1 MGNHLVVLD
10 EVPGLRGDGGVGPHD
25 VVGHDGPAAE
35 EGEAPWRAQHAAHDV
50 LGGLLQPVADGVLEH
65 LSCVAINGAKKTAFY
80 ICGAERK
87 VFFYLLLLLLLWGH
101 ISILL

>member
-25 VVGHDGPAAE
+25 VVGHDRPAAE

-50 LGGLLQPVADGVLEH
+50 LGGLLEPVADGVLEH
-65 LSCVAINGAKKTAFY
+65 LRGNEWCKT
-80 ICGAERK
+80 RK
-87 VFFYLLLLLLLWGH
+87 GSFHCTELRRDF
-101 ISILL
+101 